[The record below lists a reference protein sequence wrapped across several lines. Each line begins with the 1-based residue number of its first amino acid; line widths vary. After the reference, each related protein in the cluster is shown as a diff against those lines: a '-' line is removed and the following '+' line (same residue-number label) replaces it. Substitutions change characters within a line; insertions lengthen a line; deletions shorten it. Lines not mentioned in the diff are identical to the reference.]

1 MKKADESSA
10 QTQSMPKHGVTDH
23 LASEH
28 VANGIIYK
36 YTAIAS
42 GAGLIPIPFLDLMAL
57 SGIQLKMLYDLG
69 KLYNYDF
76 DEHRVKSIIGTLTA
90 SLPAHAM
97 IKTSTTLFKLIP
109 VVGPLLGGV
118 SGYLYSSACTYAL
131 GKIFSV
137 HFASGLSLLTFDVE
151 KIKAEFQK
159 FHSDYIQSN
168 SATDKPA

>member
-1 MKKADESSA
+1 MKKIDESPS
-10 QTQSMPKHGVTDH
+10 QTMPKHGVTDH

-42 GAGLIPIPFLDLMAL
+42 GAGLIPIPFLDLLAL
-57 SGIQLKMLYDLG
+57 SGVQLKMLYDLG
-69 KLYNYDF
+69 KLYNYNF

-97 IKTSTTLFKLIP
+97 IKTSTTIFKFVP
-109 VVGPLLGGV
+109 VIGPLLGGV
-118 SGYLYSSACTYAL
+118 SGYLYSAACTFAL

-151 KIKAEFQK
+151 KIKVEFQR
-159 FHSDYIQSN
+159 FHSDYMKSN
-168 SATDKPA
+168 ATTEQPA

>member
-1 MKKADESSA
+1 MKKAEETL
-10 QTQSMPKHGVTDH
+10 TQEMPKHGVTDH

-42 GAGLIPIPFLDLMAL
+42 GAGLIPVPFLDLLAL

-69 KLYNYDF
+69 KLYNYNF

-97 IKTSTTLFKLIP
+97 IKTTSSIFKLIP
-109 VVGPLLGGV
+109 VVGPFIGGV
-118 SGYLYSSACTYAL
+118 SGYLYSAACTFAL
-131 GKIFSV
+131 GKIFSA
-137 HFASGLSLLTFDVE
+137 HFASGLSLLTLDVD
-151 KIKAEFQK
+151 KIKVEFQK
-159 FHSDYIQSN
+159 FHSDYLKSN
-168 SATDKPA
+168 ATTEQPA